1 MRHAQL
7 VLRNAAELLTV
18 TLSDVRYAIEIEYAC
33 HAVRRSVK
41 MLV

>member
-7 VLRNAAELLTV
+7 VLRNTAELLTV
-18 TLSDVRYAIEIEYAC
+18 TRTDVRYAIEIEYVC
-33 HAVRRSVK
+33 HAVRMSVK